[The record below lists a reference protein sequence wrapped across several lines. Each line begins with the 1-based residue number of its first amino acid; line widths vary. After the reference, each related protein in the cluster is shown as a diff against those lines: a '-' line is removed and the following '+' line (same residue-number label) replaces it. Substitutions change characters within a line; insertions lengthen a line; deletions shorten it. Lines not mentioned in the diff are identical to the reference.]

1 VSTVQVQTPRG
12 DPGHRQALAAALAE
26 GGLRTDFQPVVDLA
40 TGTVVAYEALARGPE
55 GPLVRPDALV
65 AAARAAGLLPE
76 LDQACRAA
84 ALRGAVRAGLLDPLM
99 LFVPVEPEVLNATP
113 LETLTALAEEA
124 PPGLR
129 VVLEITERAMASR
142 PADLLRAVH
151 RVRRLGWRVA
161 LADVGAEPASL
172 TLLSLLEPDVV
183 KLDVSL
189 VQERPSPAVAEVVHA
204 VNAYA
209 ERSGALVLAEG
220 VTDEQQLATALAL
233 GATLGQGWLFGC
245 PTPAPRPVPGPVS
258 RRLSPAPLSAA
269 TPASPFAALPA
280 STPLRRSTKALL
292 VEVSLHLERHAAAL
306 GRLCLVGSTFQD
318 SSHFTPATAER
329 YAELARRAGLVC
341 AFGRGLPDEPAPGV
355 RGGPL
360 AADDPLA
367 AEWDVAVL
375 SPHFSAALL
384 ARDLSGPAAPE
395 SERAFEYALTYD
407 RDVVVQAAQAL
418 LLKVSPVPATAAR
431 LR

>member
-1 VSTVQVQTPRG
+1 VGALHVETRRG

-65 AAARAAGLLPE
+65 AAARAAGVLAQ

-84 ALRGAVRAGLLDPLM
+84 ALRGAVQAGLLDPLM

-113 LETLTALAEEA
+113 LETLTALAEQA
-124 PPGLR
+124 PGDLR

-142 PADLLRAVH
+142 PADLLRAVD

-209 ERSGALVLAEG
+209 ERSGALVLADG
-220 VTDEQQLATALAL
+220 VGDEHQLAVALAL

-245 PTPAPRPVPGPVS
+245 PTSTPRPVPGPVT
-258 RRLSPAPLSAA
+258 RALAPAPLGRA

-292 VEVSLHLERHAAAL
+292 VEVSLHLERQAAAL
-306 GRLCLVGSTFQD
+306 GRLCLVGATFQD
-318 SSHFTPATAER
+318 RHHFTAATTER
-329 YAELARRAGLVC
+329 YAELARQAGLVC
-341 AFGRGLPDEPAPGV
+341 AFGRDLPDEPAPGV

-360 AADDPLA
+360 AADDPLGT
-367 AEWDVAVL
+367 EWDVVVL

-384 ARDLSGPAAPE
+384 ARDLSTPSARE
-395 SERAFEYALTYD
+395 SEREFEYALTYD
-407 RDVVVQAAQAL
+407 RDVVVQAARAL
-418 LLKVSPVPATAAR
+418 LLKVSPVPVTAAR
-431 LR
+431 RR